1 MVPLVGRSFLLGGR
15 FGILQSSLSTLS
27 SISTRICGFDRR
39 WFSSTHD
46 DLDVRE
52 LNEVKFGLA
61 YSFLSA
67 QHTPHVLIYMFL
79 SFILCW
85 VVENDNSV
93 HLTQEMESIF
103 GSPVGTFSPFNS
115 ASPQSKIEARKT
127 EQPIQGPMY
136 HSPNVFESSAVSG
149 LPDDGILSHVDS
161 HGQASMVDVSN
172 KVPSKRVAVASGK
185 VFLGPVAF
193 GLLSSNQ
200 IAKGDVLTV
209 AKIAGICGAKQTGNV
224 IPLCH
229 NIALSNVKLKLTL
242 DVEENAVDIRAEVC
256 ALGSTGVEMEALTAV
271 SVAGLTVYDMCKAVS
286 KDIKICSIQLESKTG
301 GKSGDWLRSSP

>member
-1 MVPLVGRSFLLGGR
+1 MFSVLPERGFCHTETENRSMVPLVGRSFLLGGR

-52 LNEVKFGLA
+52 LNE
-61 YSFLSA
+61 
-67 QHTPHVLIYMFL
+67 
-79 SFILCW
+79 
-85 VVENDNSV
+85 
-93 HLTQEMESIF
+93 EMESIF